1 MALFRKSKDKER
13 KEYINYLQ
21 KMASTCELL
30 VKYSEATEHH
40 SRVEHMADEIRYLIP
55 FQKED
60 ILIIDKKIKNVLDD
74 LKILLYTNRDPYR
87 VKSKLNEV
95 EILIKER
102 SSKV

>member
-1 MALFRKSKDKER
+1 MPLFRRSKDKER

-30 VKYSEATEHH
+30 IKYSESTDHVT
-40 SRVEHMADEIRYLIP
+40 RVEHFADEVRYFIP
-55 FQKED
+55 FDNED
-60 ILIIDKKIKNVLDD
+60 IKVIDKKIKNVLDD

-87 VKSKLNEV
+87 VKSKIDEV
-95 EILIKER
+95 ETLIKER